1 MTRLSRSPEGSRTA
15 LAVQVSRARNEWQCT
30 ADAVPDLILLVGEDG
45 RVRRCNRAVRD
56 LTGLDYARIVGT
68 CAHELLGLGRPFEP
82 VSETVRTEL
91 PWPGSR
97 LVFEHSRYPTQIH
110 EAGRGEV
117 WVLRDVTALR
127 RLEAIAASVDMMNNM
142 GHLLSGVRHE
152 LGNPVNALKVALT
165 VMAQGQDRFPRAKT
179 AAYLERCL
187 GDVERIAV
195 LLENLRTFNGL
206 ETVRPAAIEIMAA
219 VGKMA
224 ELLRPQVEQQGV
236 RLECLTHPAPV
247 RVSADLRALHQVV
260 FGLVANAC
268 EALAGRRNPRIRIRA
283 QAEREQV
290 LVTVEDNGV
299 GIPPDQLAQVFVPLF
314 TTKPRGTGLG
324 LAIARSLMAQM
335 DGTLELASTPGRGTS
350 AELSL
355 TRLADAG

>member
-1 MTRLSRSPEGSRTA
+1 MTRLSRLPEGSRTA

-56 LTGLDYARIVGT
+56 LTGRDYAQIVG
-68 CAHELLGLGRPFEP
+68 CLANELLGLGRAFEP
-82 VSETVRTEL
+82 VAEAERAEL

-97 LVFEHSRYPTQIH
+97 LVFEHSRYPTEIH

-165 VMAQGQDRFPRAKT
+165 VMAQGQDRFPRAKM

-206 ETVRPAAIEIMAA
+206 EAVRPAPVEIMAA
-219 VGKMA
+219 VAGMA
-224 ELLRPQVEQQGV
+224 ELVRPQIEGLGI
-236 RLECLTHPAPV
+236 RLECLAQAAPV

-268 EALAGRRNPRIRIRA
+268 EALSDRRNPRIRIRA
-283 QAEREQV
+283 QPEREQV
-290 LVTVEDNGV
+290 VVTIEDNGV
-299 GIPPDQLAQVFVPLF
+299 GIPAEQLGQVFVPLF

-335 DGTLELASTPGRGTS
+335 DGTLELSSTLGRGTS